1 MTPQYIKI
9 NEDGDKTYWKNKEMT
24 ILHREDG
31 PAIEWVDGYKVWY
44 LNGQPHR
51 EDGPAI
57 EHGNGAKNWYKH
69 GKRHRE
75 DGPAYE
81 GADGTKF
88 WIVNGFYHREDGPAI
103 EWAYGD
109 KEWILNGERLT
120 EREFLLKTAK
130 EIILTM
136 DEIAAKFGV
145 DVSKLKIAK

>member
-81 GADGTKF
+81 GVDGTKF
-88 WIVNGFYHREDGPAI
+88 WYL
-103 EWAYGD
+103 YGIPLC
-109 KEWILNGERLT
+109 EQ
-120 EREFLLKTAK
+120 EFLKQTAK

-136 DEIAAKFGV
+136 DEIAAKFGIE
-145 DVSKLKIAK
+145 VSKLKISK

>member
-9 NEDGDKTYWKNKEMT
+9 NEDGSKTYWKNKEMT

-69 GKRHRE
+69 GQRHRE

-81 GADGTKF
+81 GVDGTKF
-88 WIVNGFYHREDGPAI
+88 WII
-103 EWAYGD
+103 
-109 KEWILNGERLT
+109 NGEHLS
-120 EREFLLKTAK
+120 EQEFLKQTAK

-136 DEIAAKFGV
+136 DEIAAKFGIE
-145 DVSKLKIAK
+145 VSKLKIAK